1 MPEKYALI
9 ARQASL
15 WSANS
20 SLSPNKRM
28 LAKLLAELADILAD
42 PHYGCPAE
50 HYAADVMYCCLCKNV
65 FRSATTNAAQ
75 CPGPADCPHL
85 RQIGHECASPAHD
98 QPSAG

>member
-1 MPEKYALI
+1 VPEKYALI

-28 LAKLLAELADILAD
+28 LAKLLAELAQILAD
-42 PHYGCPAE
+42 PQYGCPVE

-65 FRSATTNAAQ
+65 FRSPTTGAAQ

-85 RQIGHECASPAHD
+85 RQID
-98 QPSAG
+98 QDSSSAPH